1 MKKTISLILALL
13 LALGMA
19 FPAAGAAC
27 PADPLEHIGFQFAP
41 EKGEYAA
48 GERIL
53 IHWKLSVTAFA
64 AFEDADLSMSYSA
77 SDTYL
82 TAGEVYEHFDRL
94 DYGDARTSSFSLFE
108 DESVVA
114 QSERFGGLI
123 RRVVRFFVH
132 LFSQL
137 SPALRRMDYRNRW
150 LKEDFCAGV
159 QAAFTPRRRVT
170 VGECN
175 VLYDGR
181 EITCRFTFS
190 YGRFRT
196 VPLLPAEE
204 TGRAEGRYSVSAAI
218 KPDNTGVSGLLFGAS
233 FSDGAASGGLFFL
246 DAVNGRMGL
255 AKLNNGEPTILAVK
269 NAALTPG
276 QAHSVSLHIADGRLT
291 AYLDETGTEHWP
303 VFDLFVPFGDGGV
316 GVCGGAAA
324 PVIGDAE
331 ERFSGETYTNP
342 LYEDSADPY
351 VLYDDGVYYLYAT
364 NCPTGYCAS
373 RSTDLIHWEPIGQ
386 VAHKDDIYGDESFW
400 APEVYRYRGRYYLFY
415 TTDMHLAVAVAD
427 SPEGPFVKTS
437 DAPLFEQRAIDGNVF
452 FDDDGKAYLYV
463 VHYDQFGGQLWGY
476 ELAEDLTSVK
486 RETGVLL
493 AKAEGWEDRTIEGP
507 CMIKH
512 NGVYYLTYSGS
523 QFESVNYAVGYM
535 TSDSPL
541 GRFTRYAYNPILQ
554 STSDIHGPGHHS
566 FAYSPDGSELFI
578 VYHCHFSLTQPMP
591 RKLCIDR
598 VKFVP
603 TGNGPD
609 RMVVLGPTATPQPIP
624 FAMPEA
630 ADPIDTVIRLTAE

>member
-1 MKKTISLILALL
+1 MKKSVSFFLAMVLT
-13 LALGMA
+13 LGLS
-19 FPAAGAAC
+19 FPAAGVTV
-27 PADPLEHIGFQFAP
+27 PADPLDYIDFQFAP
-41 EKGEYAA
+41 EKREYAA
-48 GERIL
+48 GEKIC
-53 IHWKLSVTAFA
+53 INWKLSVTAFA
-64 AFEDADLSMSYSA
+64 EFEDADLSMSYSS

-82 TAGEVYEHFDRL
+82 TAGEVYEHYDRL

-108 DESVVA
+108 DESVVER
-114 QSERFGGLI
+114 SERLGPLL
-123 RRVVRFFVH
+123 RRIVQFFVH
-132 LFSQL
+132 LFSL
-137 SPALRRMDYRNRW
+137 FSPALRRMDYQNSL
-150 LKEDFCAGV
+150 LKEDLCTGV
-159 QAAFTPRRRVT
+159 QTAFSPRRCVS
-170 VGECN
+170 VGVCR

-181 EITCRFTFS
+181 EITCRFTLS
-190 YGRFRT
+190 YGRLRT
-196 VPLLPAEE
+196 IPVLSAEE
-204 TGRAEGRYSVSAAI
+204 TGRAVGRYSISAAVT
-218 KPDNTGVSGLLFGAS
+218 PDDTGVSGLLFGAS
-233 FSDGAASGGLFFL
+233 FAGGAASGGLFFL
-246 DAVNGRMGL
+246 DAVNGRIGL
-255 AKLNNGEPTILAVK
+255 AALKNGETTILAVK

-276 QAHSVSLHIADGRLT
+276 QVRSVSLHIADGRLT
-291 AYLDETGTEHWP
+291 AYLNETETENWP
-303 VFDLFVPFGDGGV
+303 VFDLFVPFGDGSV
-316 GVCGGAAA
+316 GVCGNATK

-351 VLYDDGVYYLYAT
+351 VLYDDGVYYMYAT

-373 RSTDLIHWEPIGQ
+373 RSTDLVHWEPIGQ

-400 APEVYRYRGRYYLFY
+400 APEVYQYRGRYYLFY

-437 DAPLFEQRAIDGNVF
+437 DSPLFEQRAIDGNVF
-452 FDDDGKAYLYV
+452 FDDEGKAYLYV

-486 RETGVLL
+486 QETGVLL

-507 CMIKH
+507 YMIKH
-512 NGVYYLTYSGS
+512 DGVYYLTYSGS
-523 QFESVNYAVGYM
+523 QFESVNYAVGYL
-535 TSDSPL
+535 TSDRPL
-541 GRFTRYAYNPILQ
+541 GKFTRYAYNPILQ

-578 VYHCHFSLTQPMP
+578 VYHCHYSLTQPMP

-609 RMVVLGPTATPQPIP
+609 RMVVLGPTATPQPLP
-624 FAMPEA
+624 SGS
-630 ADPIDTVIRLTAE
+630 